1 MWERHDHLPWV
12 RLQLTLKRLLLV
24 GKKVQDEVYV
34 FMKFEVSNKVA
45 MEKRAKDRSD
55 K

>member
-1 MWERHDHLPWV
+1 MGEAPVDLETAP
-12 RLQLTLKRLLLV
+12 V
-24 GKKVQDEVYV
+24 GWKKKVQDEVYV